1 MRVIEV
7 LVPGLLTTVQDLGRE
22 GFGPMGVSPSGAAD
36 RIALRIGN
44 RLVGNAESAAAL
56 EMTLL
61 GGTFLFPEGAL
72 AALTGSDFGAAL
84 DGAELRPWTSFE
96 VKPGQT
102 LGLGPTRSGARCYLC
117 TQGGIVV
124 KPFLGSASTHLLS
137 GLGGYEG
144 RALRKGDV
152 LKMGPGIPACS
163 PYSSRALRTN
173 RSQKVTPKIQERL
186 LPRKILRVTAGPQSG
201 WFSQAA
207 EKVLYGGTYRVS
219 EEANRM
225 GLRLHGPPLPEG
237 AHGAM
242 ISEGVSLGAVQI
254 ASGGMPIILFVEQ
267 QTTGG
272 YAKMANVISADLSS
286 LGQLRP
292 RDAIRFERVTFET
305 ARKLWMEQEK
315 LVTSKDLIVETTGDV
330 VRS

>member
-1 MRVIEV
+1 MSVIEV
-7 LVPGLLTTVQDLGRE
+7 LAPGLLTSVQDFGRE

-36 RIALRIGN
+36 AIALRIGN
-44 RLVGNAESAAAL
+44 RIVGNTESAAAL

-61 GGTFLFPEGAL
+61 GGTFRFPEGAL

-84 DGAELRPWTSFE
+84 DGADVPPWTSFE

-102 LGLGPTRSGARCYLC
+102 LRLGPTRSGARCYLC
-117 TQGGIVV
+117 MQGGIAVT
-124 KPFLGSASTHLLS
+124 PFLRSASTHLLS

-152 LKMGPGIPACS
+152 LRMGDSHGPRRTGH
-163 PYSSRALRTN
+163 SSRTRSTN
-173 RSQKVTPKIQERL
+173 RSKKVTPKIQERL
-186 LPRKILRVTAGPQSG
+186 APRKILRVTAGPQSG

-207 EKVLYGGTYRVS
+207 EKALYGGTYRVS
-219 EEANRM
+219 EEANRV

-254 ASGGMPIILFVEQ
+254 AAGGMPIILFVEQ

-286 LGQLRP
+286 VGQLRP
-292 RDAIRFERVTFET
+292 RDEIRFERVTFET
-305 ARKLWMEQEK
+305 ARNLLLEQET
-315 LVTSKDLIVETTGDV
+315 LLASKDLMVETT
-330 VRS
+330 